1 MGLLQKFLFL
11 HQHGGEPT
19 QHVTVA
25 AADDFYGTH
34 KSCRIALRTAPFM
47 QHRLS
52 LLFLCPKGGTDE
64 LHLKKS
70 LASIDPTCRSAN

>member
-25 AADDFYGTH
+25 DDFYGTH
-34 KSCRIALRTAPFM
+34 KSCRIALRTAPFHATPS
-47 QHRLS
+47 QS
-52 LLFLCPKGGTDE
+52 SLFLCPKGGTDE
-64 LHLKKS
+64 PHLKKS
-70 LASIDPTCRSAN
+70 LASIDPTWRSAN